1 MSKLQRVLAYRQPMA
16 IEEMDFRAFG
26 FDARNLDAPEAGWRL
41 LQAHGRQTAADAG
54 DAKSS
59 WAQLLR
65 GSLAWDARVSST
77 HSWTAAGEDWSIGQ
91 PMAESRPAEPVV
103 QVQAAPVLTAEN
115 GFQVVVSALP
125 VGRVGVLAG
134 QADRVVQAG
143 DTILVLIASDAFTH
157 VSADARVQLRITLA
171 DGKPVPH
178 WIRFNGITGQL
189 LVQPPEDFAQVLAL
203 QLMAIDQDGETART
217 VFQLDVQPKT
227 PSPEGRLSFSEKLKQ
242 SARVSLS
249 ASASNMEHLLRYG
262 PA

>member
-1 MSKLQRVLAYRQPMA
+1 
-16 IEEMDFRAFG
+16 
-26 FDARNLDAPEAGWRL
+26 
-41 LQAHGRQTAADAG
+41 
-54 DAKSS
+54 
-59 WAQLLR
+59 
-65 GSLAWDARVSST
+65 
-77 HSWTAAGEDWSIGQ
+77 
-91 PMAESRPAEPVV
+91 MAESRPAEPVV

-125 VGRVGVLAG
+125 VGRLGVLAG

-203 QLMAIDQDGETART
+203 QLMAMDQDGETART